1 MRFNGFV
8 QFEFFIY
15 LFINLFIYLQ
25 FLWPGIVAACILHHQ
40 RTDLEQI
47 VCLEYIPKLV
57 LAAELSPK
65 MIIQLAELTELR
77 QKQLERPIENQ

>member
-15 LFINLFIYLQ
+15 LFLFIYLQ
-25 FLWPGIVAACILHHQ
+25 FLWPEIVAACILYHQ

-65 MIIQLAELTELR
+65 IIIQLAELTELR
-77 QKQLERPIENQ
+77 QNQLERPIENQ